1 MSYRIAVLRG
11 DGIGPEVTVEALKTL
26 AAVKERFGHEFLYEE
41 GLVGGASLDALGVPM
56 SDDTLAL
63 CQSSDAVLF
72 GAAGG
77 PKWDDASTDLRPEQA
92 LFRLRKELNLFA
104 NLRPVRSYPMLD
116 EKSPLRPEVVR
127 GADIIFVRELTG
139 GLYFG
144 QPKKRWETPEGRRA
158 VDSEDYSEQEIA
170 RVVRVACELAA
181 RRRKNVVSVDKF
193 NALVSS
199 RLWRQVA
206 TEVGSEYPDVD
217 LSHMLA
223 DTFAMQL
230 MVRPTQF
237 DVVVTTNMFG
247 DIFTDEAA
255 VLAGSMGMLPSASL
269 SGAPTGGTLGLYE
282 PIHGSAP
289 DIAGQGIANP
299 LAAILSSALL
309 LRYSLGLDEEAC
321 VVEHAVMSILE
332 EGYRTSDIYSEGTR
346 KVSTQE
352 MGELVASRVRE
363 PKG

>member
-11 DGIGPEVTVEALKTL
+11 DGIGPEVTVEALKAL
-26 AAVKERFGHEFLYEE
+26 AAIRERYGHDFAYEE
-41 GLVGGASLDALGVPM
+41 GLVGGASIDELGVPM
-56 SDDTLAL
+56 TDETLAL

-77 PKWDDASTDLRPEQA
+77 PKWDDASTDFRPEQA

-116 EKSPLRPEVVR
+116 EMSPLRPEVVK

-144 QPKKRWETPEGRRA
+144 QPKMRWETPEGRRA

-170 RVVRVACELAA
+170 RVVRVACELARK
-181 RRRKNVVSVDKF
+181 RRRKVVSVDKF
-193 NALVSS
+193 NALISS

-206 TEVGSEYPDVD
+206 TEVGAEYPDID
-217 LSHMLA
+217 LTHMLA

-230 MVRPTQF
+230 IVRPTQF

-269 SGAPTGGTLGLYE
+269 SGLPSGRTLGLYE

-299 LAAILSSALL
+299 LASILCCALL
-309 LRYSLGLDEEAC
+309 LRYSLGLEEEAR
-321 VVEHAVMSILE
+321 VVADAVTTVLE
-332 EGYRTSDIYSEGTR
+332 EGYRTSDIHSEGTS

-352 MGELVASRVRE
+352 MGDLVAARIRE
-363 PKG
+363 PRG